1 MHTSDGL
8 PFAGSTLAPPD
19 ENRYPEAAWN
29 RCELCADVTMAA
41 NGEVLMRLTRKDD
54 PTEIKEYEHIKAAPT
69 FGPMPCFARI
79 PEGVASCTLSK
90 GHGGPHVAHGGW
102 RFKKV
107 YAVWDE

>member
-1 MHTSDGL
+1 
-8 PFAGSTLAPPD
+8 
-19 ENRYPEAAWN
+19 
-29 RCELCADVTMAA
+29 MAVKV
-41 NGEVLMRLTRKDD
+41 EVLMRLTRKDN

-79 PEGVASCTLSK
+79 PDGVASCTLSK

-107 YAVWDE
+107 YAVWDQ